1 MQTNKFI
8 ETLFNSVILLLML
21 MAAVSYN
28 GKLFGLKISE
38 IGKKQEVKLYD
49 PPASSGYLT
58 DSNLHLAN
66 VKSSKRGIWRLEDSK
81 EKDAGWVIH
90 SSRFSSD
97 VYGYAGPIPMY
108 IYLDK
113 DSVVNHIDVLP
124 NTETPRFLN
133 NVIRNGIVEQWM
145 GKSLK
150 DLNSFQPD
158 AVSGATLSSN
168 AINKSVAN
176 SLLGA
181 SSLKPEHRLQF
192 DVKSIAALFIIILG
206 VVMSLFLPKKKEY
219 RLIQLTL
226 NTIVLGFWCGKFI
239 SLQILMGWISNGVNL
254 GATIVLILMF
264 LLALL
269 IPMFTK
275 QKQYYCNWICPFGS
289 AQELVGKLNKRK
301 VKIPEK
307 LMKVLSYLRIGITGF
322 VFFLLWIG
330 IATDIVDYEPFSA
343 FLFNQADVI
352 VLVIAVLSL
361 ITSLFISRPYC
372 RFVCPT
378 GQVLSWMH
386 RMK

>member
-1 MQTNKFI
+1 MRINKFI
-8 ETLFNSVILLLML
+8 ETLFNSIILLLLL

-28 GKLFGLKISE
+28 GKLFGVKISE
-38 IGKKQEVKLYD
+38 IGKKQEVKLYY
-49 PPASSGYLT
+49 PPESSGYLT
-58 DSNLHLAN
+58 DNNLHLARF
-66 VKSSKRGIWRLEDSK
+66 KASKRGMWRVEDSIG
-81 EKDAGWVIH
+81 KDAGWVIL

-108 IYLDK
+108 IYLDR

-133 NVIRNGIVEQWM
+133 NVIRHGIVEQWI
-145 GKSLK
+145 GKSLT

-168 AINKSVAN
+168 AINKSVKN

-181 SSLKPEHRLQF
+181 SSLKPENQIQL
-192 DVKSIAALFIIILG
+192 DIKSIAALLIIILG
-206 VVMSLFLPKKKEY
+206 VGMAFFMPKKKEY
-219 RLIQLTL
+219 RLIQLVL

-239 SLQILMGWISNGVNL
+239 SLQVLMGWISNGINL
-254 GATIVLILMF
+254 STSIVIFLMF
-264 LLALL
+264 LLALF
-269 IPMFTK
+269 IPIFTK
-275 QKQYYCNWICPFGS
+275 KKQYYCNWICPFGS

-307 LMKVLSYLRIGITGF
+307 LMKVLSYLRMGITAL
-322 VFFLLWIG
+322 VFFMLWIG
-330 IATDIVDYEPFSA
+330 IASDIVDYEPFSA
-343 FLFNQADVI
+343 FLFKQADLI

-361 ITSLFISRPYC
+361 LVSLITPRPYC
-372 RFVCPT
+372 RFICPT

-386 RMK
+386 KMK